1 MREGST
7 LAMVEAKSALCPQ
20 ATGMN
25 QPQPQPE
32 CEQTPAYFDPEMP
45 DMSEQQFSASL
56 ESVIDQPEFV
66 LDEPEIGATERTK
79 GVLECASSMS
89 GAHDPPAVPASSS
102 EDRHVGSE
110 NRTTCGP
117 DWREQV
123 SAKVSRYKSRSRHK
137 PHYPSLQLQFDQ
149 IPHRPR
155 QRSDG
160 MGEQTTQA
168 PSFSQAVAAEI
179 VAMQP
184 ARIAETELPRITM
197 EATARVLEFP
207 RPSPPVYDPDELAEP
222 MLDRPR
228 ILEAPE
234 LLPPP
239 PAMGGIMIEPPV
251 QEEPERRPGFDLPL
265 QSAALSR
272 RLWAGAVDALLLAI
286 AVATFTYVFVRIA
299 DVIPPWRTVAELCA
313 LLFAGL
319 WPAYEY
325 AFLVFSETTP
335 GLRLAKLEIQRFD
348 GTRAPRGLRRWR
360 VLASFLSAASL
371 GLGYAWC
378 FLDED
383 QLSWHDRIT
392 HTHLGSA
399 V

>member
-1 MREGST
+1 
-7 LAMVEAKSALCPQ
+7 
-20 ATGMN
+20 
-25 QPQPQPE
+25 
-32 CEQTPAYFDPEMP
+32 MP
-45 DMSEQQFSASL
+45 DMSEQVFSASL
-56 ESVIDQPEFV
+56 EAANEPPAFV
-66 LDEPEIGATERTK
+66 LDEPEIGTEVTE
-79 GVLECASSMS
+79 GVMECANSVSCER
-89 GAHDPPAVPASSS
+89 DQPAVSASSADDGDVHS
-102 EDRHVGSE
+102 EDSAAS
-110 NRTTCGP
+110 GP
-117 DWREQV
+117 GWREQV
-123 SAKVSRYKSRSRHK
+123 SAKVTRYKSRSQHK
-137 PHYPSLQLQFDQ
+137 PRYPSLQLQFDQ
-149 IPHRPR
+149 IPY
-155 QRSDG
+155 RSG
-160 MGEQTTQA
+160 QSSEGLGEHTTKA
-168 PSFSQAVAAEI
+168 PSFSQTVAAEI
-179 VAMQP
+179 GAMQP
-184 ARIAETELPRITM
+184 ARIAETELPRIIM

-239 PAMGGIMIEPPV
+239 PAMGGIMIEPPA
-251 QEEPERRPGFDLPL
+251 QPEAERRRGFDLPL

-272 RLWAGAVDALLLAI
+272 RLWAGAVDVLLLAI

-299 DVIPPWRTVAELCA
+299 DVIPPWRTVAELCG

-360 VLASFLSAASL
+360 VLASLLSAASL

-392 HTHLGSA
+392 HTHLGPA
-399 V
+399 I